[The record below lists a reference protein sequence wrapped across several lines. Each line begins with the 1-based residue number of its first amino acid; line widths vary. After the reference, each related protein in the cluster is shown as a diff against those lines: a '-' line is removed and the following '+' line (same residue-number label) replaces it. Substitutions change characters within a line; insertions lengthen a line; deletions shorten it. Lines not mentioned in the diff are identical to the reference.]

1 MNNFR
6 HSRFFTF
13 FALLLCLIFSVSA
26 CRTQKDTESAS
37 AYSSSLPQSAISD
50 SSVSSEEEP
59 KDNGIRLNITS
70 PEKTSVNVTEPDF
83 TFSGTSDPVWPLTV
97 NGQIIER
104 GETGAF
110 TYETVLDVGKNTF
123 EFEHKGEKKVYT
135 VTYRYIVINSFS
147 PSGAQSYPSG
157 SKVIV
162 TVSARKGSSV
172 KASFNGRTVALTQ
185 EKNPPDNSEYAS
197 YNGLLTLPS
206 DNARD
211 ISLGKITYTAT
222 HNGKTETFTSG
233 NITCKKNDVVVDYDP
248 NATPTGG
255 KYINV
260 GSGYIAEIVQY
271 SAETFDGNVS
281 DASLSDGSVDW
292 SRPTN
297 NYLPEGTLDY
307 CSPSYIAY
315 NDIKYVT
322 LRAGYRVYLERKDKP
337 YKEVTP
343 VVKQYIGTL
352 PDHNEITFSS
362 MESIDSHTVMTFDCL
377 WKAPFYFDLLEQS
390 YKNPSNQDYSITDV
404 TYNYVDITFCYATV
418 FNGEITIPENHPIF
432 SSAKIIENKN
442 ADGTKIRDYTLR
454 LFLKNQ
460 GGFYGWDSYYNKEGQ
475 LCFEFLKPKTVKDAD
490 NEYGTDLTG
499 IKVLID
505 VGHGGTDIG
514 APGFDYKNHSE
525 AIQNLNLAFKI
536 KSELEKIGA
545 TVYMTRTDNST
556 SSTDTKIKMLKQ
568 LKPDYCIAVHHN
580 SSTSANPNGFGSYYF
595 NAFSK
600 KASEFVYSAT
610 KSMCGEIYKKNN
622 PKYEPFSL
630 QWHMYFMCRVTVCPV
645 VLTENGYISN
655 PYDYSHITK
664 EESNNKKAK
673 AITLGIV
680 NYFNSIKQ

>member
-185 EKNPPDNSEYAS
+185 EKNPPDNSEFAS

-222 HNGKTETFTSG
+222 HNGKSQTFTSG
-233 NITCKKNDVVVDYDP
+233 NITCK
-248 NATPTGG
+248 
-255 KYINV
+255 
-260 GSGYIAEIVQY
+260 
-271 SAETFDGNVS
+271 
-281 DASLSDGSVDW
+281 
-292 SRPTN
+292 
-297 NYLPEGTLDY
+297 
-307 CSPSYIAY
+307 
-315 NDIKYVT
+315 
-322 LRAGYRVYLERKDKP
+322 
-337 YKEVTP
+337 
-343 VVKQYIGTL
+343 
-352 PDHNEITFSS
+352 
-362 MESIDSHTVMTFDCL
+362 
-377 WKAPFYFDLLEQS
+377 
-390 YKNPSNQDYSITDV
+390 
-404 TYNYVDITFCYATV
+404 
-418 FNGEITIPENHPIF
+418 
-432 SSAKIIENKN
+432 
-442 ADGTKIRDYTLR
+442 
-454 LFLKNQ
+454 
-460 GGFYGWDSYYNKEGQ
+460 
-475 LCFEFLKPKTVKDAD
+475 
-490 NEYGTDLTG
+490 
-499 IKVLID
+499 
-505 VGHGGTDIG
+505 
-514 APGFDYKNHSE
+514 
-525 AIQNLNLAFKI
+525 
-536 KSELEKIGA
+536 
-545 TVYMTRTDNST
+545 
-556 SSTDTKIKMLKQ
+556 
-568 LKPDYCIAVHHN
+568 
-580 SSTSANPNGFGSYYF
+580 
-595 NAFSK
+595 
-600 KASEFVYSAT
+600 
-610 KSMCGEIYKKNN
+610 
-622 PKYEPFSL
+622 
-630 QWHMYFMCRVTVCPV
+630 
-645 VLTENGYISN
+645 
-655 PYDYSHITK
+655 
-664 EESNNKKAK
+664 
-673 AITLGIV
+673 
-680 NYFNSIKQ
+680 